1 MEPCFRSRGR
11 TDMIGLMRMRVVR
24 VATVVGLLALA
35 ACGSQSADSTAGGDP
50 PADVVSDDYTGLFRG
65 TNITVLSSPDHGPQL
80 CAAVA
85 ESYPPQCEGLDIAGW
100 DWSSVKHESAGGT
113 AWGSYDVVGTV
124 DDDVFTLAETPTAP
138 TPPHTADDVECPE
151 PCTPATDHTP
161 RELHQ
166 IADRIADD
174 LPDVQSVWSNPQTGT
189 VGVTVWVA
197 YEAVWQQL
205 AAEHGADVIDLQGM
219 LQPIDDHK

>member
-1 MEPCFRSRGR
+1 
-11 TDMIGLMRMRVVR
+11 MISIMRMRVVQ
-24 VATVVGLLALA
+24 VATVVVLLALA
-35 ACGSQSADSTAGGDP
+35 ACGSQRADSAAGGGDP
-50 PADVVSDDYTGLFRG
+50 PADVVSDDYTGRFRV

-80 CAAVA
+80 CAAVD

-113 AWGSYDVVGTV
+113 TWGDYDVVGTV
-124 DDDVFTLAETPTAP
+124 DDDVLTLTETPTAP
-138 TPPHTADDVECPE
+138 TPPDSDVDLECLE
-151 PCTPATDHTP
+151 PCKPHTDHTL

-166 IADRIADD
+166 IADRVAAE

-189 VGVTVWVA
+189 VGVTVWIA

-205 AAEHGADVIDLQGM
+205 AAEHGADVIDLHGV
-219 LQPIDDHK
+219 LEPIDDHK